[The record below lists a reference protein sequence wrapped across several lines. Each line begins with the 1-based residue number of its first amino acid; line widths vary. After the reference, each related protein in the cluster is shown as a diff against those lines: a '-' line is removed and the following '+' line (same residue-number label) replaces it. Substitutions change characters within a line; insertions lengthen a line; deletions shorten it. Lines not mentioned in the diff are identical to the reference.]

1 MKASGYRMRPVFSVP
16 GGDVIGPYT
25 DFHRE
30 GNLVRT
36 VRDDTAALAAQGAAE
51 ATVEPASVLVTGG
64 PGLGAALHGIASAA
78 ADRVPVLVMT
88 GSVDETGFQALKPSI
103 TSDGVKPRVTEDP
116 EEAAVDLVRCRPV
129 VFETS
134 GSDDLDTVVEAV
146 EESPGEGPDPKSMSD
161 VLDLVE
167 GSRTVFL
174 IGGGCRWAG
183 VSEIL
188 EELSKNLGVP
198 MVESLRGRGVV
209 PEHSPFNHGMI
220 GVRGWADGLLEEADV
235 VVALGAR
242 LTERTV
248 ANIPDD
254 VSLVHVG
261 YERPLTD
268 VDVSITCDL
277 VEFLKAFEDADPD
290 PWEPEKP
297 EGPPELDTVTFD
309 IVKAARKAWIGPTV
323 VDSGQVTATAILA
336 GEVSTPWELVVP
348 SRYCPVGF
356 SLPAALGVAS
366 RVPEPVL
373 AIMGDHAFLYSLSEW
388 VTVAEEELPVVGLV
402 VRNGEMG
409 FVRQFQE
416 AEVGEV
422 RGVDVDCDVE
432 GFLERDLGIEVV
444 ELEADGD
451 EVYRT
456 LRELEMK
463 KEPKVVFVD
472 VPREDLPLP

>member
-1 MKASGYRMRPVFSVP
+1 MKATGYRMRPVFSVP
-16 GGDVIGPYT
+16 GGDVIGLYT
-25 DFHRE
+25 ELHRE
-30 GNLVRT
+30 GNVVRT
-36 VRDDTAALAAQGAAE
+36 VRDDTSALAAQGAAE

-64 PGLGAALHGIASAA
+64 PGLGAALHGIASTA

-103 TSDGVKPRVTEDP
+103 TSDGVRPRVTEDP
-116 EEAAVDLVRCRPV
+116 EEAAFDLVRCRPAILEV
-129 VFETS
+129 S
-134 GSDDLDTVVEAV
+134 NGDDLDAVIKAV
-146 EESPGEGPDPKSMSD
+146 EEAPREGPDPESMGD

-174 IGGGCRWAG
+174 IGGGCKWAG
-183 VSEIL
+183 VSETL
-188 EELSKNLGVP
+188 EELSRDLGVP

-209 PEHSPFNHGMI
+209 SEYSPFNHGMI
-220 GVRGWADGLLEEADV
+220 GVRGWANDLLEDADV

-242 LTERTV
+242 LTERTTSHV
-248 ANIPDD
+248 PKD

-268 VDVSITCDL
+268 VDVSMACDL
-277 VEFLKAFEDADPD
+277 AEFLRAFEDADPD

-297 EGPPELDTVTFD
+297 EGPSELDTVTFEV
-309 IVKAARKAWIGPTV
+309 VKAAREAWIGPTV

-336 GEVSTPWELVVP
+336 GKISTPWELVVP

-388 VTVAEEELPVVGLV
+388 FTVVEERLPVVGLV
-402 VRNGEMG
+402 MRNEEMG

-416 AEVGEV
+416 MKVGEV
-422 RGVDVDCDVE
+422 RGVDVNCDVE
-432 GFLERDLGIEVV
+432 GFLERDLGIEAV

-463 KEPKVVFVD
+463 KEPAVVFVD